1 MKMKWGPYAT
11 IGKIPEY
18 KGNPLTI
25 LKRKPKPTE
34 IKDPYKQG
42 FPNITWKPSP
52 SVSSNPRNLFRST
65 MRSTMRSMSKR

>member
-1 MKMKWGPYAT
+1 MRMKWGPYAT
-11 IGKIPEY
+11 IGKIAEY
-18 KGNPLTI
+18 KGNPLTS

-34 IKDPYKQG
+34 IKEPYKQG
-42 FPNITWKPSP
+42 FPNITWRPSP